1 MAGTYSPQSGVT
13 GVHIRQ
19 DLGNLSIG
27 YHPVGRVAEQVW
39 PVFPVTHEEDDYWF
53 WDKGQAF
60 NITRSDGNGSMV
72 ADGTPSKELSF
83 GATIKSYKALQYKY
97 KTKITD
103 RQRRN
108 ADSSLQLEISKTRR
122 VKDILYLDYETRV
135 ASQVTNGSN
144 YASANKTTNSGTTQW
159 NDASFTS
166 IPTGGQST
174 IQSQLLAGK
183 EAVRKAT
190 GGLVANKVLIPESVL
205 TVMAN
210 DKGLAELYK
219 YTRADG
225 LASGNPFGPKI
236 AGMDIICPTVMSQSV
251 TEGEAAN
258 LADVWGKNVVIFYS
272 EPNPGLDT
280 LTFGLTM
287 RVGGDVVRSWRDE
300 EVESTFYEPA
310 IIQDENPISWDCAYI
325 IINAIA

>member
-1 MAGTYSPQSGVT
+1 MAGSYSPQSGVG

-39 PVFPVTHEEDDYWF
+39 PVFPVTHEEDEYWS

-60 NITRSDGNGSMV
+60 NMTRSDGNGSMV

-108 ADSSLQLEISKTRR
+108 ADSSLQLEVSKTRR
-122 VKDILYLDYETRV
+122 VKDVLYLDYETRV
-135 ASQVTNGSN
+135 ASQVTSGSN
-144 YASANKTTNSGTTQW
+144 YASANKTTNAGATQW

-166 IPTGGQST
+166 IPTGSQSA
-174 IQSQLLAGK
+174 IQNQILTGID
-183 EAVRKAT
+183 AVRKAT
-190 GGLVANKVLIPESVL
+190 GGIKPNKILIPESAL
-205 TVMAN
+205 MVMAN

-219 YTRADG
+219 YTRSDG
-225 LASGNPFGPKI
+225 LVTGNPFGPKI
-236 AGMDIICPTVMSQSV
+236 AGLEIVTPTVMSQSV
-251 TEGEAAN
+251 TEGEAAA
-258 LADVWGKNVVIFYS
+258 LADVWGKSVVIFYS

-287 RVGGDVVRSWRDE
+287 RVGGDTVRSWRQEDI
-300 EVESTFYEPA
+300 ESTWYEPA
-310 IIQDENPISWDCAYI
+310 IIQDEKPISFDCAYI

>member
-1 MAGTYSPQSGVT
+1 MAGSYSPQSGVQ
-13 GVHIRQ
+13 GVHIRR
-19 DLGNLSIG
+19 DLGFFSVG

-39 PVFPVTHEEDDYWF
+39 PVLSVTNEEDDYWF

-60 NITRSDGNGSMV
+60 NMLRSDGKGSLV

-83 GATIKSYKALQYKY
+83 GATIKSYKAQQYKL

-108 ADSSLQLEISKTRR
+108 ADSSLRLEQSKTKR
-122 VKDILYLDYETRV
+122 VKDLLYLDYETRV
-135 ASQVTNGSN
+135 ASQVTNGNN
-144 YASANKTTNSGTTQW
+144 YASANKTTLSGTSQW
-159 NDASFTS
+159 DNASFAS
-166 IPTGGQST
+166 IPTNGQSA
-174 IQSQLLAGK
+174 IQAQLLAGK

-190 GGLVANKVLIPESVL
+190 GGLVANKILIPEAVL

-219 YTRADG
+219 YTRSDS

-236 AGMDIICPTVMSQSV
+236 AGMEIVCPTIMSQSV
-251 TEGEAAN
+251 TEGEAPN
-258 LADVWGKNVVIFYS
+258 LADVWGNNVVIFYS
-272 EPNPGLDT
+272 EPNPGLDS

-287 RVGGDVVRSWRDE
+287 RVGQDQVRSWRDE
-300 EVESTFYEPA
+300 EIESTWYEPA
-310 IIQDENPISWDCAYI
+310 IIQDERPISFDCAYI
-325 IINAIA
+325 IISAIS